1 MAVPVRSK
9 VCPWLFLSSVMSV
22 PWLSFVFSKV
32 CNMAVHVAGG
42 FGTLTHAS
50 VCVCVCVRACVC
62 TRVFHQLS
70 HLCLDSM
77 NMADHR
83 RSPQVMFY
91 AIGLG
96 HEDTDTFDPYLDNFV
111 KEKTAWKMRTLQS
124 LLRQHNHTEVG
135 LVLATTRTICRRQ
148 QRVIV
153 SGCSSLL
160 RQHTHTEVGLV
171 LATTRAMWRTE

>member
-1 MAVPVRSK
+1 MAVPVHSK
-9 VCPWLFLSSVMSV
+9 MCSWLSLSLVMSEPWLF
-22 PWLSFVFSKV
+22 FVFSKV

-77 NMADHR
+77 KMADHR

-91 AIGLG
+91 ATGLG
-96 HEDTDTFDPYLDNFV
+96 HEDTDTFDPYLDNYV
-111 KEKTAWKMRTLQS
+111 KKKTAWKMRTLQS

-135 LVLATTRTICRRQ
+135 MVLATRRPICRRQ
-148 QRVIV
+148 QRVMV
-153 SGCSSLL
+153 SGCPSLL
-160 RQHTHTEVGLV
+160 RQHTHTEQERCVGRNRELY
-171 LATTRAMWRTE
+171 L